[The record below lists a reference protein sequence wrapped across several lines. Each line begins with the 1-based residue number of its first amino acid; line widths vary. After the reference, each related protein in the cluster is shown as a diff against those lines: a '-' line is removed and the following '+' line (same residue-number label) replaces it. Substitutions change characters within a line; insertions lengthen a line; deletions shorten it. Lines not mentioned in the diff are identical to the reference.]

1 MKYLYTNNATID
13 YNVNGQWV
21 KFKAIR
27 ISFSWVGVLKCNEA
41 KAEILLRHKDIT
53 EVDEEFYENALKK
66 KSLPQDPN
74 RKVIQASSD
83 STKPVHAE
91 TKPVESVEVE
101 EIEMRVVE
109 TVDKMDKPKPVKARK
124 KK

>member
-1 MKYLYTNNATID
+1 MKYLYTNNATIE
-13 YNVNGQWV
+13 YPANGRWV

-27 ISFSWVGVLKCNEA
+27 ISYSWVGVLKTNETT
-41 KAEILLRHKDIT
+41 AEVLLKHKDIT
-53 EVDEEFYENALKK
+53 EVDEEFYNNALKK
-66 KSLPQDPN
+66 KSQTQDPN
-74 RKVIQASSD
+74 RHQVQVSLD

-91 TKPVESVEVE
+91 TKAVESVEVE

-109 TVDKMDKPKPVKARK
+109 TEDKMDKPKSTKGRK